1 MSSFIKKWLFEVTLN
16 ITLLVV
22 PAYLIVSS
30 IFQDGHIV
38 LCLCT
43 PVPVFGIN
51 LLTFNFMI
59 LSVLDFMQWPFDYH
73 EPKTIRKV
81 IFVIHITIAVIALI
95 ISVRL
100 MA

>member
-30 IFQDGHIV
+30 IFQDGQV

-43 PVPVFGIN
+43 PVPVFGMN
-51 LLTFNFMI
+51 LLTFNFMV
-59 LSVLDFMQWPFDYH
+59 LSVLDFLHWPSDYY

>member
-43 PVPVFGIN
+43 PVPVFGMN
-51 LLTFNFMI
+51 LLTFNFMV
-59 LSVLDFMQWPFDYH
+59 LSVLDFMHWPSDYH

>member
-1 MSSFIKKWLFEVTLN
+1 MSYFIKKWFFEVTVN
-16 ITLLVV
+16 ITLLIV
-22 PAYLIVSS
+22 PAYLITCS
-30 IFQDGHIV
+30 IFQYGRMTFS
-38 LCLCT
+38 LSM
-43 PVPVFGIN
+43 PVTVYGLD
-51 LLTFNFMI
+51 LLAFNFMI
-59 LSVLDFMQWPFDYH
+59 LSVFDFIQWPSDYH